1 MCCLTDLCLLPNSL
15 GSSFRSAKLR
25 AALTF
30 RTKEPLPFCQSSEA
44 LEHSSQIK
52 DILHLHILGTM
63 SRRQPCMFYF
73 PAASEKNG
81 HAYGT
86 RTHIFALR
94 GRLPKPVRRRR
105 DFQKRYLST
114 FSIIIIA
121 QFFDFVNSFCL

>member
-44 LEHSSQIK
+44 LGHSSQIE

-94 GRLPKPVRRRR
+94 GRLPDQLEEGAIFRKGISQP
-105 DFQKRYLST
+105 FL
-114 FSIIIIA
+114 
-121 QFFDFVNSFCL
+121 